1 MSLRAL
7 RPIARAALH
16 ARPALPAQRV
26 VPAFRPA
33 VAALA
38 RNFTTSPRRLGSG
51 ETDSALSGVIAAEQK
66 YELETAATLP
76 ELPEFIDAFR
86 SNGVWDIVDAPM
98 NDDVVLVRKFGNEK
112 IKLTFQVSDL
122 DVPSDA
128 EIPIEGEVAAEDT
141 DASPYITCSLV
152 ITKHAHPDAMSVDL
166 EAGEDGFEVTNVA
179 MFESAV
185 AEAEGAEGDWQ
196 RRSKYMGPQYEHLDA
211 GVQEA
216 FGAFLAERGVDDGLA
231 QFIISYCEYK
241 EQKDYVSW
249 LEAVKGFVE
258 H

>member
-1 MSLRAL
+1 M
-7 RPIARAALH
+7 RAAL
-16 ARPALPAQRV
+16 L
-26 VPAFRPA
+26 
-33 VAALA
+33 
-38 RNFTTSPRRLGSG
+38 
-51 ETDSALSGVIAAEQK
+51 
-66 YELETAATLP
+66 LETRLCPSSCGIANACSY
-76 ELPEFIDAFR
+76 R
-86 SNGVWDIVDAPM
+86 
-98 NDDVVLVRKFGNEK
+98 

-196 RRSKYMGPQYEHLDA
+196 RRSKYMGPRECS
-211 GVQEA
+211 GVWIW
-216 FGAFLAERGVDDGLA
+216 FG
-231 QFIISYCEYK
+231 I
-241 EQKDYVSW
+241 
-249 LEAVKGFVE
+249 
-258 H
+258 